1 MRKDLLIAT
10 AVGLMLFGGAAA
22 ASDHLFNAATA
33 PGSDDRGFGNPVA
46 QNPSGV
52 SGPMSQPAT
61 VPGEGDPN
69 AGQDRGT
76 PSVNPEFL
84 NCHVQ
89 LEGVIPCPLSEE

>member
-1 MRKDLLIAT
+1 MRKDMLIAT
-10 AVGLMLFGGAAA
+10 AVGLMLYGATAS

-33 PGSDDRGFGNPVA
+33 AGNDNRGFGNPVA

-52 SGPMSQPAT
+52 SGPNAQPGT
-61 VPGEGDPN
+61 VPGEGNPN

-76 PSVNPEFL
+76 PSVNPALL

>member
-1 MRKDLLIAT
+1 MRNNILIAT
-10 AVGLMLFGGAAA
+10 ATGLMLLGGSAL

-33 PGSDDRGFGNPVA
+33 PGNDERGFNNPVA

-52 SGPMSQPAT
+52 SGPKAQPAT
-61 VPGEGDPN
+61 VPGEGNPN

-76 PSVNPEFL
+76 PSVNPALL

>member
-1 MRKDLLIAT
+1 MRKNILIAT
-10 AVGLMLFGGAAA
+10 AAGMMLFGGTAS

-33 PGSDDRGFGNPVA
+33 PGADQREFVNPVVH
-46 QNPSGV
+46 NPSGV
-52 SGPMSQPAT
+52 SVDNARART
-61 VPGEGDPN
+61 VPGEGNPN